1 MKASAEDNDRGV
13 RESGRIVEK
22 PMNVAKRHIE
32 GSMTIGGAAGGSP
45 TRAIMIPLLPSQGAW
60 VVTGVVQAVRAD
72 GRDGPVTFFPR
83 ITGTC
88 SDGLAIPNSTGQMPT
103 EPVDGG
109 LAQGFAPGGLSLV
122 GADAQ
127 GLQIEIAL
135 TGVAGVAS
143 VAGVPSVA
151 ICWAWDLEV
160 LIVATP

>member
-1 MKASAEDNDRGV
+1 MKASAEGNNRGDRKA
-13 RESGRIVEK
+13 GRTVEN

-32 GSMTIGGAAGGSP
+32 GSTTIGAAAGGSP
-45 TRAIMIPLLPSQGAW
+45 TRAIMIPLLPSQGSW
-60 VVTGVVQAVRAD
+60 VITGVVQAVRAD
-72 GRDGPVTFFPR
+72 GKYGPVTFFPR

-88 SDGLAIPNSTGQMPT
+88 SDGLAIANSTGQMPS

-109 LAQGFAPGGLSLV
+109 LAQGFEPGGLSLA

-135 TGVAGVAS
+135 TGVAS
-143 VAGVPSVA
+143 VAGAPGVA

-160 LIVATP
+160 LLVSTP